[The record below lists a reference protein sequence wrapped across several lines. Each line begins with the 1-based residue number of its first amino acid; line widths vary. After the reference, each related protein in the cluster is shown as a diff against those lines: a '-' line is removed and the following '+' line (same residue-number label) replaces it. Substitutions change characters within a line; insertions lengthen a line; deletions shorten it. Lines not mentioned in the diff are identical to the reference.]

1 MDKTQREEELLCEF
15 IKELVESQFLDKTQV
30 KQGVS
35 RVRQKLPELLIDVP
49 NAESILLRFE
59 EALEGLIKQ

>member
-1 MDKTQREEELLCEF
+1 LCEF